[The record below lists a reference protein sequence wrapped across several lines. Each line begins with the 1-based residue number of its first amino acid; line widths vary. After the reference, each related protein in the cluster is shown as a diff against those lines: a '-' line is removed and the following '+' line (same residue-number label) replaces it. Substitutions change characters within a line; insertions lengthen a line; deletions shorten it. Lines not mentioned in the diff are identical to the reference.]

1 MAKETWEQSTENREK
16 RTYSR
21 MEGKKAEDMGLS
33 VEDRR
38 RKYEGQRM

>member
-21 MEGKKAEDMGLS
+21 MEGKKTEDM
-33 VEDRR
+33 
-38 RKYEGQRM
+38 